1 MYDGGKAGP
10 SEPKGQ
16 VGHSPLPDF
25 GRIRRKIWSI
35 NRPCI
40 TDCPLVPWFRPY
52 ISDPPPFFGP
62 SDGTAKLLAKML
74 RSAKSS
80 WLAAT
85 APTQHTA
92 QCSLSPKHCLPG
104 DLTAKNCGICNWQQ
118 QDYNVWQYLADFLS
132 NTPKE
137 IYIRQCFALAIC
149 LCMAKTKQIL
159 IYLDLFRYSNFELT
173 TEFSSFTTKS
183 IDLSR

>member
-1 MYDGGKAGP
+1 MVEKQGRRNQRGKWGIPP
-10 SEPKGQ
+10 SQISAELEEKYGLSIDL
-16 VGHSPLPDF
+16 VLLIAPLSLDLDL
-25 GRIRRKIWSI
+25 
-35 NRPCI
+35 
-40 TDCPLVPWFRPY
+40 TLV
-52 ISDPPPFFGP
+52 ILPPFFGP

-159 IYLDLFRYSNFELT
+159 I
-173 TEFSSFTTKS
+173 
-183 IDLSR
+183 

>member
-10 SEPKGQ
+10 SEPGGQ
-16 VGHSPLPDF
+16 VGHPPPPDF
-25 GRIRRKIWSI
+25 SRSRSKIWSI
-35 NRPCI
+35 NRHCI
-40 TDCPLVPWFRPY
+40 TDCPL
-52 ISDPPPFFGP
+52 PPPIFAP
-62 SDGTAKLLAKML
+62 SDSTAKLLAKML

-92 QCSLSPKHCLPG
+92 ACSLSPKHCLPG

-118 QDYNVWQYLADFLS
+118 QDYNVWLLADFLS

-149 LCMAKTKQIL
+149 LCKDRWPKQNKTW
-159 IYLDLFRYSNFELT
+159 Y
-173 TEFSSFTTKS
+173 KS
-183 IDLSR
+183 L